1 MNMRRKTAL
10 KVIRT
15 AALAAVVLL
24 ASAGA
29 ALAQQFEK
37 IENIP
42 KQEIPA
48 GRFVGIAYGIIWLAV
63 LTYVLLVAGGLK
75 RVHQEIA
82 DLKRKVNSQ
91 ASGGGNVGSRG

>member
-1 MNMRRKTAL
+1 MNMKRKTAL

-15 AALAAVVLL
+15 AALAAVVLA

-42 KQEIPA
+42 RQDIPA
-48 GRFVGIAYGIIWLAV
+48 GRFVSIAYGIIWLAV

-75 RVHQEIA
+75 RVNQEIA
-82 DLKRKVNSQ
+82 DLKRKL
-91 ASGGGNVGSRG
+91 AGSGGSSGSRG

>member
-1 MNMRRKTAL
+1 MNMKRKTAL

-15 AALAAVVLL
+15 AALAAVVLV

-75 RVHQEIA
+75 RVNQEIA
-82 DLKRKVNSQ
+82 DLKRKL
-91 ASGGGNVGSRG
+91 ASGGGSRG